1 MKTGH
6 VNIAAGALALLCS
19 VVWAVLSGGLGA
31 VICTIVSVC
40 WVAVGFFQIA
50 TSDDTAPRPASRIAR
65 RFFRI
70 VTDWI

>member
-6 VNIAAGALALLCS
+6 VNIAAGALSLLCS
-19 VVWAVLSGGLGA
+19 VVWALLSGDLGA
-31 VICTIVSVC
+31 VICTVVSFC
-40 WVAVGFFQIA
+40 WIAVGFYQIA
-50 TSDDTAPRPASRIAR
+50 TADDTEPRPAGRIAR

>member
-6 VNIAAGALALLCS
+6 VNIAAGTLALLCS
-19 VVWAVLSGGLGA
+19 VAWALLSGDLGA
-31 VICTIVSVC
+31 VICTVVSVC
-40 WVAVGFFQIA
+40 WIAVGFYQIA
-50 TSDDTAPRPASRIAR
+50 TSDNTEPRPAGRIAR